1 MSDGPL
7 TDIQLDDVL
16 DFQKTDAAMSKC
28 GINEVNRQAIY
39 ATAAAVMHVGNITFS
54 PADDR

>member
-1 MSDGPL
+1 L